1 MEIKLVNI
9 YESTWKVIKHL
20 INRKFIIVVLKI
32 TPNFDH
38 KKWFWINQPRV
49 DKPLFCYR
57 PSAITSAGCG
67 LVQHWI
73 WQAWGM
79 NDVKCTPSE
88 HCHLHTI
95 LSLPWMWHRQMP
107 SHLFTTTFF
116 FYFPKVKTIGILF
129 FTCYKLLCL
138 LEPCSSPSDRE
149 ILPYLN
155 DSKLASN
162 PMIVALLKYYHY
174 IHFYKLKSLKD

>member
-1 MEIKLVNI
+1 MVLILVLLLVYCVTKGVSQVLWASAATDNESSNSFPACMINVEIKLVNI
-9 YESTWKVIKHL
+9 YESTWKAIKQL
-20 INRKFIIVVLKI
+20 INRKFIIVILKI

-38 KKWFWINQPRV
+38 KKWFWINQPRA

-57 PSAITSAGCG
+57 LSAITSAGCG

-116 FYFPKVKTIGILF
+116 FTSPK
-129 FTCYKLLCL
+129 
-138 LEPCSSPSDRE
+138 
-149 ILPYLN
+149 
-155 DSKLASN
+155 
-162 PMIVALLKYYHY
+162 
-174 IHFYKLKSLKD
+174 